1 MPMREVSISLCLV
14 RKFSQV
20 YENNLMYK
28 SERKR
33 SIDLAREERKE
44 AMVREIL
51 RLGNSQLYEMSEE
64 ITEADLVSLSEW
76 VQDLHDTLMDYRER
90 YGAGRAVAAPQIG
103 IKKRLL
109 YMYMDK
115 PYIFINPVMSFPD
128 NEKYTL
134 LDDCMSFP
142 GLIVKVERYKR
153 AELSYFDKDFNPQ
166 KMYLEGDLSE
176 LLQHEYDHLDG
187 ILATMRAID
196 NKSLYL
202 EQMKRKF

>member
-1 MPMREVSISLCLV
+1 
-14 RKFSQV
+14 
-20 YENNLMYK
+20 
-28 SERKR
+28 
-33 SIDLAREERKE
+33 
-44 AMVREIL
+44 MVREIL
-51 RLGNSQLYEMSEE
+51 KLGNPQLYETSEE
-64 ITEADLVSLSEW
+64 VVEADIAFLSEW

-109 YMYMDK
+109 YMFTDQ
-115 PYIFINPVMSFPD
+115 PYVFINPLMSFPED
-128 NEKYTL
+128 EKYTL

-153 AELSYFDKDFNPQ
+153 AEIAYFDKDFNPQ

-187 ILATMRAID
+187 ILATMRAVD

-202 EQMKRKF
+202 EQMKRAF

>member
-1 MPMREVSISLCLV
+1 
-14 RKFSQV
+14 
-20 YENNLMYK
+20 
-28 SERKR
+28 
-33 SIDLAREERKE
+33 
-44 AMVREIL
+44 MVREIL
-51 RLGNSQLYEMSEE
+51 KLGNPQLYETSEE
-64 ITEADLVSLSEW
+64 IMEADLVSLSEW

-109 YMYMDK
+109 YMFMDK

-128 NEKYTL
+128 DEKYTL

-142 GLIVKVERYKR
+142 GLIVKVERYKC
-153 AELSYFDKDFNPQ
+153 AEISYLDKDFNPQ

-187 ILATMRAID
+187 ILATMRAVD
-196 NKSLYL
+196 NKSFYL
-202 EQMKRKF
+202 EQIKRDL